1 MRARGGLGRRTPRDR
16 VSAASGAGPSRSR
29 TPWRVPS
36 PRQPSES
43 RQPGTGSRNPRRCR
57 ERGSPRVDGVSLTY
71 AEAVARA
78 AHVSDVA
85 YRIDLDL
92 TSRERFRCR
101 TTVSFALDDPEGTT
115 FLELTDAGELGLM
128 VNGSP
133 VASPTYD
140 GRRIMLHHLE
150 PRNEVVVTAR
160 IPYVND
166 GDGMHAFTDPADDE
180 TYVSALLGMDIA
192 QKVFACFDQP
202 DLKAAI
208 ALTVTAPAEW
218 TVVANGRETARN
230 GETRTFSTTPA
241 ISTYLFVV
249 CAGPWHSR
257 TWQHA
262 GLPFGWHIRRSLRPE
277 LDRDFEDMKRVT
289 EACFD
294 FYSDA
299 FDEPYPFDSY
309 DQVMQPG
316 HNWGAL
322 ETAGCVTFRDEYVP
336 RNEPDAGAL
345 VDRATVIAHE
355 MAHMWFGDLVTMK
368 WWQDTWLNES
378 FADFM
383 GFHVAHEVGV
393 LGSWPDFSL
402 NRKPTGYAA
411 DSRRST
417 HPIAE
422 VAEHVVDVD
431 TAFNNFDSIT
441 YAKGASV
448 LRQLVTWLGWETFL
462 AGTNLYLTRHRF
474 ANAEL
479 ADYLEALDSVTDRD
493 VRGWAAAYLRTTGFD
508 TIRVTRDG
516 DVPVLQ
522 RDGSRPHRFSVAAIG
537 TEGGDQARVVDLATE
552 PLSLTELEGAAVI
565 PNAGDEA
572 YAAVLLDDTTW
583 HLVVEELASLPDA
596 LLRAVTWTNAITRV
610 RRGAMPA
617 TELMS
622 LVSRHLGAETDPV
635 VFDGVLRRL
644 TRLVLRLWTA
654 PEDFHASEQAIATA
668 CREALEAGDPGRGL
682 AAMRRVAMT
691 SDDVALLRGWLRS
704 GEARPGLP
712 VDRDT
717 RWIVVRRLIE
727 LGAEGDEL
735 VDREAAEDRSSSGHQ
750 SALAARASRPDAQA
764 KEEAWQ
770 RLLDP
775 QVSNRDFGAIVAG
788 LWSAN
793 QEKLVAPYLDRYL
806 QDAPGIARRGQAFAA
821 DVADAAP
828 HLPMAL
834 SRLEHFRDELEAA
847 ATRTDNPVLRRG
859 WRDTVD
865 DYDVALRARGAG

>member
-1 MRARGGLGRRTPRDR
+1 M
-16 VSAASGAGPSRSR
+16 
-29 TPWRVPS
+29 
-36 PRQPSES
+36 
-43 RQPGTGSRNPRRCR
+43 
-57 ERGSPRVDGVSLTY
+57 SLTY

-78 AHVSDVA
+78 AQVSDVG

-92 TSRERFRCR
+92 TSRETFGCR
-101 TTVSFALDDPEGTT
+101 TTVTFALADPRATT
-115 FLELTDAGELGLM
+115 FLELADAAELRLT
-128 VNGSP
+128 VNDKPVTSP
-133 VASPTYD
+133 AYD
-140 GRRIMLHHLE
+140 GHRITLHDLE
-150 PRNEVVVTAR
+150 PRNEVVVEAR

-166 GDGMHAFTDPADDE
+166 GDGMHTFTDPADDE

-202 DLKAAI
+202 DLKAPMS
-208 ALTVTAPAEW
+208 LTVTAPAPW
-218 TVVANGRETARN
+218 TVVANGRETGRD
-230 GETRTFSTTPA
+230 GDVRTFSTTPP

-257 TWQHA
+257 TWEHA
-262 GLPFGWHIRRSLRPE
+262 GLPFGWHIRRSLSGE
-277 LDRDFEDMKRVT
+277 LDRDFEDMQRVT

-294 FYSDA
+294 FYTGA

-336 RNEPDAGAL
+336 RSEPDAGAL

-383 GFHVAHEVGV
+383 GYHVAHEVGV

-422 VAEHVVDVD
+422 DAEHLVDVD
-431 TAFNNFDSIT
+431 TAFNNFDMIT

-448 LRQLVTWLGWETFL
+448 LRQLVTWLGWDTFL
-462 AGTNLYLTRHRF
+462 AGTNRYLTRHRF
-474 ANAEL
+474 ENAEL

-493 VRGWAAAYLRTTGFD
+493 VRAWAEAYLRTTGFD
-508 TIRVTRDG
+508 TIRVTREG
-516 DVPVLQ
+516 DVPVLA
-522 RDGSRPHRFSVAAIG
+522 REGSRPHRFTLAALN
-537 TEGGDQARVVDLATE
+537 GDSRLESRVIDLGAEPLALGDLA
-552 PLSLTELEGAAVI
+552 GAAVL
-565 PNAGDEA
+565 PNARDEA
-572 YAAVLLDDTTW
+572 YAAVLLDDFSW
-583 HLVVEELASLPDA
+583 QRVVDDLSSLSDP
-596 LLRAVTWTNAITRV
+596 LLRAVAWTNAVTRV

-617 TELMS
+617 PELMS
-622 LVSRHLGAETDPV
+622 LVRRHLAGETDPV

-644 TRLVLRLWTA
+644 TRVVLPLWTA
-654 PEDFHASEQAIATA
+654 PEDLGTAERSIAA
-668 CREALEAGDPGRGL
+668 VCSEALEAGDGDRGL

-691 SDDVALLRGWLRS
+691 SDDVSLLRRWLDS
-704 GEARPGLP
+704 GEARPGLQ

-717 RWIVVRRLIE
+717 RWIVVRRLVK

-735 VDREAAEDRSSSGHQ
+735 VDREAAADRSSSGHQ
-750 SALAARASRPDAQA
+750 SALAARASRPLAQA
-764 KEEAWQ
+764 KDEAWQ
-770 RLLDP
+770 KILDP

-788 LWSAN
+788 LWSTG
-793 QEKLVAPYLDRYL
+793 QEELVEPYLDRYL
-806 QDAPGIARRGQAFAA
+806 EDAPRIAARGQAFAA
-821 DVADAAP
+821 EVADAAP
-828 HLPMAL
+828 HIPMAL
-834 SRLEHFRDELEAA
+834 SRFKRFRDELEEAA
-847 ATRTDNPVLRRG
+847 GRTDNLVLQRG
-859 WRDTVD
+859 WHDTVD
-865 DYDVALRARGAG
+865 DYDVALRARRAG